1 MLPPSKINTRRHRA
15 PAEEAEMDI
24 TPMIDC
30 TFLLLI
36 FFIVTSKLT
45 ADTPLPL
52 PTAKHGDAVVVQES
66 VIITVAQAEGGGSS
80 IFKGDNTD
88 PANLLPGENLEAQ
101 EEAITEYIE
110 QESALASP
118 PKRYVLIK
126 GAKGVKHGEVARVA
140 KAAGRAD
147 VEQLYVAVL
156 QPQK

>member
-1 MLPPSKINTRRHRA
+1 MLPTSKVSLRRRRA

-36 FFIVTSKLT
+36 FFIVTSKMT
-45 ADTPLPL
+45 ADTPIELPI
-52 PTAKHGDAVVVQES
+52 AKHGGAVVMKES
-66 VIITVAQAEGGGSS
+66 VIITVAKGEGTTAA

-88 PANLLPGENLEAQ
+88 AANLLPGGNIEAQ
-101 EEAITEYIE
+101 EDAITEYIE

-118 PKRYVLIK
+118 PKKYVLIK
-126 GAKGVKHGEVARVA
+126 GAKGVKHGDVARVA

-156 QPQK
+156 EVQ